1 MNYESDRRGLG
12 KLAGK
17 FNLNG
22 MGRGEAWRRIFPVS
36 LRRQKV
42 LHTNRR
48 RPNANSTQSPQ
59 TKLRTKNYSH
69 PWAVKSKKRN
79 RTRKTHTQPPL
90 TGQYGKN
97 ESTTESG
104 AKNRQTTTAN
114 SKLDWKEWKKMS
126 KKVFFVVCFFQL
138 FFFAYISYAKS
149 AASSG
154 WFWWCDG

>member
-104 AKNRQTTTAN
+104 ADDNCQLKIGLERVEENVEK
-114 SKLDWKEWKKMS
+114 SILCC
-126 KKVFFVVCFFQL
+126 VFFPTF